1 LSSYDRLDWHLD
13 SAIEAG
19 QPPENAFTHIGL
31 YLAWLIRHDLHNPE
45 VFPSSH
51 VAAVKSGEM
60 SGSDVADDVDTK
72 LVSGVMND
80 EGRSF
85 SDAFYSRYLDEF
97 GSVFADEPDYG
108 VADTEANYA
117 RIALVLDRMYAEWVA
132 ASRPMPVGGSVD
144 EAIDATALPVG
155 ELTMS
160 IDDIHR
166 INEEIAAGLGGAVMI
181 PGEDV
186 PHAAPRLEALIP
198 TDLTAPPMDVWSLP
212 VNEWGSS
219 LVSRA
224 VKRLGARPED
234 AAVVTGMGGF
244 GPGTLAVTI
253 YRVPGADP
261 ERLLAQFETAIAHP
275 MVDGDWSSREIHGRQ
290 VRWATGPEFTAAFW
304 ARDDM
309 VVHVAGEVGPVEAA
323 IARLP

>member
-1 LSSYDRLDWHLD
+1 
-13 SAIEAG
+13 
-19 QPPENAFTHIGL
+19 
-31 YLAWLIRHDLHNPE
+31 
-45 VFPSSH
+45 
-51 VAAVKSGEM
+51 
-60 SGSDVADDVDTK
+60 
-72 LVSGVMND
+72 MND